1 MKRKRK
7 TIDELLKSINSGQ
20 NIIEGRGFYVI
31 ESERF
36 KALNHAYKENTLAII
51 TKKNGMLSISIDSM
65 DSLIEELSEISDH
78 LQDRKQMRISGA

>member
-36 KALNHAYKENTLAII
+36 KALNYAYKENTLAII
-51 TKKNGMLSISIDSM
+51 TKKNGMLSIGIDAL
-65 DSLIEELSEISDH
+65 DDLITELSEISDH
-78 LQDRKQMRISGA
+78 LHDRKQMRISGA

>member
-7 TIDELLKSINSGQ
+7 TIDELLKSLNSGQ

-31 ESERF
+31 ESDRF
-36 KALNHAYKENTLAII
+36 KSLNYAYKENTLAII
-51 TKKNGMLSISIDSM
+51 TKKNGMLSIGIDAL
-65 DSLIEELSEISDH
+65 DDLITELSEISDH

>member
-1 MKRKRK
+1 MRRKRK
-7 TIDELLKSINSGQ
+7 TIDELLKSLNSGE

-31 ESERF
+31 ESDRF
-36 KALNHAYKENTLAII
+36 RALNYAYKENTLAII
-51 TKKNGMLSISIDSM
+51 TKKNGMLSISIDSL

>member
-7 TIDELLKSINSGQ
+7 TLDELLKSLNSGE

-31 ESERF
+31 ESDRF
-36 KALNHAYKENTLAII
+36 KALNYAYKENTLAII
-51 TKKNGMLSISIDSM
+51 TKKNGMLSIGLDAL
-65 DSLIEELSEISDH
+65 DDLIMELSEISDH